1 MIQILIFN
9 KMSSFNVAQI
19 IPSLESGGAERGTID
34 VSNYL
39 SELGIN
45 NNIIS
50 NGGRLLNETDKNL
63 TNHFKLSVNSKNF
76 ITYPLIASRINKI
89 ISKNNI
95 NIAHIRSRGPAWI
108 LRFVNTRNIKTI
120 STFHNVYSGTSFLK
134 KIYNKQLANVDRIVA
149 ISDYVKNEIINKY
162 KIDKQKLEVI
172 NRGVDVDYYDRKFSD
187 DLVKYFLNKK
197 SINPNKKIILY
208 PARLTNWKGHIE
220 FLDVF
225 KKFNNE
231 NYFLYL
237 VGDTKNKSYTERV
250 KNKIN
255 DLNLTNNCQILGNLN
270 KDDLKIMYYLSSII
284 VSLPLQP
291 EGFGRI
297 VGEALVMRKKLLA
310 FNFGGVKDQL
320 NGLDDIYKA
329 EPLVYDNL
337 HLKLQDLAEI
347 DNERF
352 LDISNNSRNHII
364 NNFSKEQMV
373 KKYFNLYEKIS
384 V

>member
-1 MIQILIFN
+1 
-9 KMSSFNVAQI
+9 MSSFNVVQI

-39 SELGIN
+39 SKLKIN

-50 NGGRLLNETDKNL
+50 NGGRLLDETDRNF
-63 TNHFKLSVNSKNF
+63 TNHFKLPVDSKNF
-76 ITYPLIASRINKI
+76 ITFPFIASRINKL

-108 LRFVNTRNIKTI
+108 LRFANTKNIKTI

-134 KIYNKQLANVDRIVA
+134 KIYNKQLANADKVVA
-149 ISDYVKNEIINKY
+149 ISNYVKNEIIKKY
-162 KIDKQKLEVI
+162 KIDKEKVEVI
-172 NRGVDVDYYDRKFSD
+172 NRGVDVDYYDKKISD
-187 DLVKYFLNKK
+187 DDVKNFLNKN

-208 PARLTNWKGHIE
+208 PARLTNWKGHLE

-225 KKFNNE
+225 KKINDD
-231 NYFLYL
+231 NYFLYF
-237 VGDTKNKSYTERV
+237 VGDTKNQSYFQKV
-250 KNKIN
+250 QNKIN
-255 DLNLTNNCQILGNLN
+255 YLKLTNCKIIGNLN

-284 VSLPLQP
+284 VSLPIQS

-297 VGEALVMRKKLLA
+297 IGEALVMKKKILA
-310 FNFGGVKDQL
+310 FNYGGVKDQL
-320 NGLDDIYKA
+320 NGLDEIYKT

-337 HLKLQDLAEI
+337 HLKLQDLVEI

-352 LDISNNSRNHII
+352 LNISNNSRDHII
-364 NNFSKEQMV
+364 KNFSKEQMV
-373 KKYFNLYEKIS
+373 KKYLNLYEKIS
-384 V
+384 I